1 MKWDIED
8 IEYVL
13 SCIDSPE
20 KLNSDEFVCWLKI
33 GEHKKLFDF
42 VLTNREAF
50 LRKENREDINVDE
63 EYLKFKRHYI
73 SKKPL
78 RILKWGVVAASIIIV
93 LFVGLLWNR
102 GSQTDYQLA
111 NSGLNYTGQR
121 MAELVLAN
129 GECIELNDKRI
140 DLQEFNGTKISID
153 TNRNLA
159 YDVENYNHGETD
171 KPVYNTLRVPAG
183 ADYVVCLSDGTKVH
197 LNCESELRY
206 PLCFGKEERK
216 VFLVGEAC
224 FEVEKSKEWPF
235 IVVTDKMDVRVT
247 GTIFNV
253 QAYPSDAVLAT
264 TLVKGGIVVK
274 IKGENG
280 KEKYLEPSEQLQLNK
295 ITGQAVIKKVDVN
308 LFVGWTE
315 GMFVFKNTRFEDV
328 MNTLARW
335 YQVEVFYS
343 DQSKKDLRISANLNR
358 YEHIDVLLQILNAM
372 DKVYLE
378 RKDNVI
384 VVK

>member
-13 SCIDSPE
+13 GCIDSPE
-20 KLNSDEFVCWLKI
+20 KLNSDEFVCWLKT

-50 LRKENREDINVDE
+50 LRKEDREVVNVDE
-63 EYLKFKRHYI
+63 EYLKFKKHNI
-73 SKKPL
+73 SKRPL
-78 RILKWGVVAASIIIV
+78 RIQRWGVVAASIIVV
-93 LFVGLLWNR
+93 LSVGLLWNR
-102 GSQTDYQLA
+102 WEMSDSQLA
-111 NSGLNYTGQR
+111 DGGTGHAGQR
-121 MAELVLAN
+121 IAELVLAN
-129 GECIELNDKRI
+129 GERIELDDKRI
-140 DLQEFNGTKISID
+140 DLQELNGAKISVD

-159 YDVENYNHGETD
+159 YDVESCNNGEAAE
-171 KPVYNTLRVPAG
+171 PVYNTLRVPAG
-183 ADYVVCLSDGTKVH
+183 ADYVVRLSDGTKVH

-206 PLCFGKEERK
+206 PVRFDKEERK
-216 VFLVGEAC
+216 VFLVGEAY

-235 IVVTDKMDVRVT
+235 VVVTDKMDVRVT

-264 TLVKGGIVVK
+264 TLVKGGVAVK
-274 IKGENG
+274 IKAGDGE
-280 KEKYLEPSEQLQLNK
+280 EKYLEPSEQLQLNK

-328 MNTLARW
+328 MNILARW

-343 DQSKKDLRISANLNR
+343 DQSKKDLRVSANLNR
-358 YEHIDVLLQILNAM
+358 YEHIDVLLQVLNAM